1 MPHVSLA
8 TVLPA
13 ETLRLLRKLGE
24 AAHRHGA
31 RLWLVGGAVRDAL
44 LERRVLDIDLTS
56 EMPAAGLAPRLALDM
71 GGSAASATAFGTVK
85 LTVDGVRID
94 LATARSERYTQP
106 GALPQVARGDMLQDL
121 ARRDFSINAMAVSLA
136 PADFEELLDTEGG
149 QRDVQLRVVRTLHD
163 RSFQDDATRMLR
175 AVRYTTR
182 LGFHIDR
189 RTQALLRRDL
199 AYLDAISGT
208 RLRRELERML
218 AEDAPVKALL
228 EAHRLGVLGAISQ
241 PLGAPEVAGAL
252 RRAGRATLTPMA
264 VLGSLVYPLSGDGVA
279 RIVERLS
286 LTRQQSGVAEHAQ
299 RLASLGARISST
311 RQPSQTA
318 ALVGNAPT
326 ASIQAAAACTTDPAV
341 RTALRRYLRAA
352 TRPVPLTGADLAA
365 LGVPQ
370 GPRMGAL
377 LDMLRD
383 ATLDGQVR
391 SRSGAVAA
399 IKKTLQEASA

>member
-1 MPHVSLA
+1 M
-8 TVLPA
+8 
-13 ETLRLLRKLGE
+13 
-24 AAHRHGA
+24 
-31 RLWLVGGAVRDAL
+31 
-44 LERRVLDIDLTS
+44 
-56 EMPAAGLAPRLALDM
+56 
-71 GGSAASATAFGTVK
+71 
-85 LTVDGVRID
+85 
-94 LATARSERYTQP
+94 
-106 GALPQVARGDMLQDL
+106 
-121 ARRDFSINAMAVSLA
+121 
-136 PADFEELLDTEGG
+136 
-149 QRDVQLRVVRTLHD
+149 
-163 RSFQDDATRMLR
+163 
-175 AVRYTTR
+175 
-182 LGFHIDR
+182 
-189 RTQALLRRDL
+189 
-199 AYLDAISGT
+199 
-208 RLRRELERML
+208 
-218 AEDAPVKALL
+218 
-228 EAHRLGVLGAISQ
+228 
-241 PLGAPEVAGAL
+241 
-252 RRAGRATLTPMA
+252 
-264 VLGSLVYPLSGDGVA
+264 
-279 RIVERLS
+279 
-286 LTRQQSGVAEHAQ
+286 AEHAQ